1 MSDTLFDI
9 ESDSD
14 VSQINLE
21 EFLIEEEKR
30 GNYPYSQSNLD
41 DFNLTK
47 KSKQQI
53 GSNNRQQKTKF

>member
-30 GNYPYSQSNLD
+30 GNYPYSQSV
-41 DFNLTK
+41 FYACW
-47 KSKQQI
+47 I
-53 GSNNRQQKTKF
+53 